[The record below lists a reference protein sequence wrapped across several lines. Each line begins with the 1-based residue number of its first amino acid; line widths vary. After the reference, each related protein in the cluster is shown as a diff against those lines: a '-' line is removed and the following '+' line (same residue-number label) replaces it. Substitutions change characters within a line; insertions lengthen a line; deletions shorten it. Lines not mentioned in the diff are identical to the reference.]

1 MRTLIKSGFSAII
14 AGLLVLS
21 LSAGSADA
29 ARKNYNEPMD
39 PALAKCKADC
49 QAFKEKKDYGAFE
62 NCQIKCDKDH
72 KKNASPAM
80 PKK

>member
-1 MRTLIKSGFSAII
+1 MRTLIKSGFSVTM
-14 AGLLVLS
+14 AGLLALS
-21 LSAGSADA
+21 LSAGTADA
-29 ARKNYNEPMD
+29 ARKNYNEPED

-62 NCQIKCDKDH
+62 NCLIKCGKDH
-72 KKNASPAM
+72 KKPISPAM